1 MISTAVLLEPESSC
15 YAVKVIHRM
24 ELRLVTAARTQA
36 QKILA
41 RWGCI
46 SPTNVS
52 KAGTDHFNQGP
63 TVLNVSL
70 LSCDSERPL
79 SALLIACFLALT
91 TIQLIEIAAAGVVG
105 DCGEFMTRRY
115 YFRC

>member
-1 MISTAVLLEPESSC
+1 
-15 YAVKVIHRM
+15 M

-91 TIQLIEIAAAGVVG
+91 TMQLIEIAAAGVVG